1 MVVMDV
7 VVSML
12 EMVAVVVVIV
22 ISTFLLIEALDVL
35 PNTLLKHHAW
45 A

>member
-7 VVSML
+7 VVFML

-22 ISTFLLIEALDVL
+22 ISTFLSIEELDVL
-35 PNTLLKHHAW
+35 PDTLLKHHAW

>member
-7 VVSML
+7 VMSMS
-12 EMVAVVVVIV
+12 EKVAVVVVIV
-22 ISTFLLIEALDVL
+22 ISTFLLIEELDVL